1 MSFRTSEVPLYESH
15 CLSQIENEYGHFGY
29 DDFSRDIVHLENLKQ
44 TLISAG
50 IETLL
55 FTSGNL

>member
-1 MSFRTSEVPLYESH
+1 MFEILRCESD
-15 CLSQIENEYGHFGY
+15 CLSKIENEYGHFGY
-29 DDFSRDIVHLENLKQ
+29 DDFSRDTVHLENLKQ